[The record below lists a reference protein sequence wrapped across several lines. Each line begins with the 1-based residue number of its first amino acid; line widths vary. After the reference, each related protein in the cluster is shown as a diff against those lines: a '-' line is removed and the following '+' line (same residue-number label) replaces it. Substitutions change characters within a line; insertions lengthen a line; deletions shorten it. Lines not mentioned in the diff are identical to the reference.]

1 MARPVFII
9 DGSRTPFLKARS
21 GPGPFTP
28 VDLAV
33 QCGRPLLARQPF
45 APTAFDQVILGCV
58 NVIADEMNPARVAA
72 LRLGMG
78 EAMVAFTVQINCGS
92 GMQSIDTAYRYIR
105 EGTSDLIL
113 AGGAE
118 ALSHAPL
125 VWPQQG
131 VRWFAGLAGAKG
143 ILGKLAALAKT
154 RPAYFKPII
163 GLERGLTD
171 PITELNMGQTAEVV
185 GHLFG
190 ITREQSDA
198 YAVESHKRLANAQS
212 QGCLKGEVETAFA
225 RDGKFYD
232 HDDGVRPDSSPE
244 SLAKLKPVFERPWG
258 QVTAGNSSQ
267 ITDGA
272 SWTILASEEAV
283 AKHGLTPKAVIID
296 SQWSAL
302 DPSIMGLGPVLS
314 ATELLKRNS
323 LSLADIETWE
333 LNEAFATQV
342 LGCLAA
348 WNDEKFCREILGL
361 DGAAGQIDHAK
372 LNVDGGA
379 ISLGHPVGLQRQ
391 PHRAA
396 SRQCDEAARHQARH
410 RHRMHRRRAGRRHVD
425 RDGVIMDS
433 RIMDVLGDR
442 VLELGPKPD
451 ASGPYRNFKLTRDTD
466 GIAWLLFDREGASA
480 NTLSADVIEEL
491 DKVLAELEG
500 QRPTGLVIRS
510 AKPSGFIAGAD
521 VNEFRGAA
529 DPRPVE
535 TAIGRAHA
543 VIDRL
548 EGLKVPSVAII
559 HGFCLGGGLEVALAC
574 QSRIAIDGARFGFPE
589 VMLGLHPGLG
599 GTVRFTQLVNPMQ
612 AMTLM
617 LTGKT
622 IDARRAKSLGLVD
635 AVAQERHVRNA
646 VKDALFGHLKHAKP
660 GLAEYHF
667 EFRSRPRFP
676 QFAHARGSREG
687 GAA

>member
-1 MARPVFII
+1 MARPVFIV

-78 EAMVAFTVQINCGS
+78 EKMVAFTVQINCGS
-92 GMQSIDTAYRYIR
+92 GMQSIDTGYRYIR
-105 EGTSDLIL
+105 EGVSDLIL

-118 ALSHAPL
+118 ALRHAPL

-143 ILGKLAALAKT
+143 IGAKIMAALKA
-154 RPAYFKPII
+154 PPPYFKPII

-190 ITREQSDA
+190 VTREQSDA
-198 YAVESHKRLANAQS
+198 YAVESHRRLANAQKE
-212 QGCLKGEVETAFA
+212 GFLKGEVETAFA

-232 HDDGVRPDSSPE
+232 HDDGVRPDSTPE
-244 SLAKLKPVFERPWG
+244 TLAKLRPVFERPWG

-272 SWTILASEEAV
+272 SWVILASEDAV
-283 AKHGLTPKAVIID
+283 VKHGLTPKAVIID

-314 ATELLKRNS
+314 ATELLKRHKFS
-323 LSLADIETWE
+323 LQDIGTWE
-333 LNEAFATQV
+333 LNAAFATPV

-348 WNDEKFCREILGL
+348 WDDEKFCREILGL
-361 DGAAGQIDHAK
+361 EGAAGQIDRTK

-379 ISLGHPVGLQRQ
+379 ISLGHPVGCSGNRIVLHLVNAMKRLGTKRGIATECIGGGQGG
-391 PHRAA
+391 AMLI
-396 SRQCDEAARHQARH
+396 E
-410 RHRMHRRRAGRRHVD
+410 MG
-425 RDGVIMDS
+425 GFMDS

-442 VLELGPKPD
+442 VLELGPKPE
-451 ASGPYRNFKLTRDTD
+451 AGGPYRHFKLTRDAD
-466 GIAWLLFDREGASA
+466 GIAWLLFDRDGASA
-480 NTLSADVIEEL
+480 NTLS
-491 DKVLAELEG
+491 
-500 QRPTGLVIRS
+500 T
-510 AKPSGFIAGAD
+510 
-521 VNEFRGAA
+521 
-529 DPRPVE
+529 
-535 TAIGRAHA
+535 A
-543 VIDRL
+543 VI
-548 EGLKVPSVAII
+548 
-559 HGFCLGGGLEVALAC
+559 
-574 QSRIAIDGARFGFPE
+574 Q
-589 VMLGLHPGLG
+589 
-599 GTVRFTQLVNPMQ
+599 
-612 AMTLM
+612 
-617 LTGKT
+617 
-622 IDARRAKSLGLVD
+622 
-635 AVAQERHVRNA
+635 
-646 VKDALFGHLKHAKP
+646 
-660 GLAEYHF
+660 
-667 EFRSRPRFP
+667 
-676 QFAHARGSREG
+676 
-687 GAA
+687 